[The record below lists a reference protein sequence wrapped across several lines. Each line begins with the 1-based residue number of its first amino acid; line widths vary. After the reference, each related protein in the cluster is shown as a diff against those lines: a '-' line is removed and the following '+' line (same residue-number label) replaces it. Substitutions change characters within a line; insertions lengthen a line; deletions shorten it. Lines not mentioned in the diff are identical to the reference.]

1 MYDEAQSKARLRG
14 GVSAVLRVMLK
25 RFVRGEIAIDDQELL
40 EELVPAA
47 ADRSK
52 PRQKKK

>member
-1 MYDEAQSKARLRG
+1 
-14 GVSAVLRVMLK
+14 MLK